1 MTSDDKAIGR
11 VTRCS
16 TRGFVGAVRL
26 PEPEWPVFGT
36 FCQADA
42 QQGRSQVIGLIYDLS
57 IEDDELARQ
66 LAAADTLRPEQLAD
80 SQANRQVPVEYR
92 ALAVGYRQGD
102 RFVQALPP
110 QPPLTLAPIHRLS
123 DADVRGFTAQLD
135 FLKLVAAVQEFPVD
149 DLLAAALHTAAAVRP
164 ESERRPY
171 LVQAAAECARLVG
184 RDLTRLES
192 LVRSLR
198 PSGAA

>member
-1 MTSDDKAIGR
+1 MTSDDQAIGR

-42 QQGRSQVIGLIYDLS
+42 QQGRSRVIGLIYDLS

-66 LAAADTLRPEQLAD
+66 LAATESIPPEMLAD
-80 SQANRQVPVEYR
+80 GQVNRQVPVEYR
-92 ALAVGYRQGD
+92 ALAVGYRSGD
-102 RFVQALPP
+102 RFVQSLPP

-123 DADVRGFTAQLD
+123 EADVRKFTAQLD
-135 FLKLVAAVQEFPVD
+135 FLKLVIAVQEIPVD
-149 DLLAAALHTAAAVRP
+149 DLLAAALQTAAAARP
-164 ESERRPY
+164 QSERRAY
-171 LVQAAAECARLVG
+171 LVEAAAECARLVG
-184 RDLTRLES
+184 HDLTRLES
-192 LVRSLR
+192 LLRSLR

>member
-36 FCQADA
+36 FCRAEA
-42 QQGRSQVIGLIYDLS
+42 QQGHSQVIGLIYDLS

-66 LAAADTLRPEQLAD
+66 FAATESFSPEQLAD
-80 SQANRQVPVEYR
+80 SQVNRQVPVEYR
-92 ALAVGYRQGD
+92 ALAVGYRSGD
-102 RFVQALPP
+102 RFVQSLPP

-123 DADVRGFTAQLD
+123 EADVRKFTAQLD
-135 FLKLVAAVQEFPVD
+135 FLKLVIAVQEIPVD
-149 DLLAAALHTAAAVRP
+149 DLLAAALQTAAAARP
-164 ESERRPY
+164 ESERRTY
-171 LVQAAAECARLVG
+171 LVESAAECARLVG

-198 PSGAA
+198 P

>member
-36 FCQADA
+36 FCRAEA
-42 QQGRSQVIGLIYDLS
+42 QQGHSQVIGLIYDLS

-66 LAAADTLRPEQLAD
+66 LAATESLSPEQLAD
-80 SQANRQVPVEYR
+80 SQVNRQVPVEYH
-92 ALAVGYRQGD
+92 ALSVGYRTSE
-102 RFVQALPP
+102 RFVQSLPP

-123 DADVRGFTAQLD
+123 ETDVRMFTAQID
-135 FLKLVAAVQEFPVD
+135 FLKLVIAVQEIPVD
-149 DLLAAALHTAAAVRP
+149 DLLAAALQTAAAARP
-164 ESERRPY
+164 ESERHAY
-171 LVQAAAECARLVG
+171 LVEAAAECARLVG

-198 PSGAA
+198 P

>member
-1 MTSDDKAIGR
+1 MTADDRPIGR

-36 FCQADA
+36 FCRAEA

-66 LAAADTLRPEQLAD
+66 LAASEAIRPEQLAD
-80 SQANRQVPVEYR
+80 GQVNRQVPVEYR
-92 ALAVGYRQGD
+92 ALAVGYLNGGGFTQS
-102 RFVQALPP
+102 LPP
-110 QPPLTLAPIHRLS
+110 QPPLTLAPVHRLS
-123 DADVRGFTAQLD
+123 DEQVRTFTERLD
-135 FLKLVAAVQEFPVD
+135 FLPLMLNVPEIPVD
-149 DLLAAALHTAAAVRP
+149 DLMAAAIRSAAAVRP
-164 ESERRPY
+164 ESERRGY
-171 LVQAAAECARLVG
+171 LVRAAAEVARLLG

-192 LVRSLR
+192 LLRAVR
-198 PSGAA
+198 P